1 MLYSWLN
8 AFTKGLEG
16 VLMFLSTAPGWSR
29 LADLK
34 MVESSPCRAGRTK
47 DYTEKKGTELKIV
60 TCPCH
65 ETQGMKYVW
74 TCRAF
79 ILRVG

>member
-1 MLYSWLN
+1 
-8 AFTKGLEG
+8 
-16 VLMFLSTAPGWSR
+16 MFLSAASGWSR
-29 LADLK
+29 LVDLET
-34 MVESSPCRAGRTK
+34 VESSPCRASRTK

-65 ETQGMKYVW
+65 ETQGMTYVW

-79 ILRVG
+79 IPKLG